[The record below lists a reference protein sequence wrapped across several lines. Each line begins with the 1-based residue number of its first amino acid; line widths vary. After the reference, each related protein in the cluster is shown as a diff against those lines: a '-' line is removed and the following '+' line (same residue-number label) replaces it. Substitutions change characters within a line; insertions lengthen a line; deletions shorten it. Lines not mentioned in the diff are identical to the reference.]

1 MGERKREGKSWES
14 RRDGTM
20 KDVFH
25 KEEKGFTLI
34 ELMIVIA
41 VIGVLA
47 AIAIPQYSSYRSRG
61 FVVTAKSDVKNAHTA
76 VRAYYASNPNAS
88 SNPAAN
94 IVGPGTSSDYPEL
107 RVSSGV
113 TVLIADTAH
122 VTGNHANI
130 SGQYTLDFDGKV
142 VADTLGQ

>member
-1 MGERKREGKSWES
+1 
-14 RRDGTM
+14 M
-20 KDVFH
+20 KNVYL
-25 KEEKGFTLI
+25 EAEKAFTLV

-61 FVVTAKSDVKNAHTA
+61 FVVTAKSDVKNAHTS

-88 SNPAAN
+88 TNPAAN

-113 TVLIADTAH
+113 TILIADTAL
-122 VTGNHANI
+122 VTGSHANI
-130 SGQYTLDFDGKV
+130 SGQYILDFDGKV
-142 VADTLGQ
+142 IADTLGQ